1 MITFQEMLDTVERVA
16 DQLKAAEEVDSAI
29 RHALENMRGLRS
41 MLEYAHQKDFK
52 TRAEALRYI
61 DKVLTP
67 QLNGIID
74 ALHSATGESI
84 SRLQTAEESARR
96 LALRLQIMINDSGTD
111 LLP

>member
-16 DQLKAAEEVDSAI
+16 EQLKAAEEVDSAV

-41 MLEYAHQKDFK
+41 MLQYAHQKDFK
-52 TRAEALRYI
+52 TREEALRYI

-74 ALHSATGESI
+74 ALDSATAGSI
-84 SRLQTAEESARR
+84 SRLHTAEESARR
-96 LALRLQIMINDSGTD
+96 LALRLQIMVTDSGID
-111 LLP
+111 FLP